1 MGARA
6 GSTNVRAGGRLNA
19 LLALSR
25 AIDWLNER
33 VGRGTYWLVLV
44 AVLVSAANAVVRK
57 VFNVS
62 SNSFLEIQWYL
73 FSAIFL
79 FLAGYTLLRNDHVRI
94 DVIAGRLSKRAQ
106 AWIDIVGTVFFLFPM
121 AALLMWLSWP
131 VFVDAYQRNEISTNA
146 GGLIIWPA
154 RLLVPIG
161 FLLLLIQGVSELIK
175 RVAFLRGLIPDPS
188 EKHVEKTAEEELA
201 AEILKTRGE
210 QGIQEEFVRQAKD
223 DRP

>member
-1 MGARA
+1 V
-6 GSTNVRAGGRLNA
+6 SS
-19 LLALSR
+19 LLSVSR
-25 AIDWLNER
+25 VIDWVSVR
-33 VGRGTYWLVLV
+33 IGHTFYWLVLV
-44 AVLVSAANAVVRK
+44 TVLISAANAIVRK
-57 VFNVS
+57 AFNVS

-94 DVIAGRLSKRAQ
+94 DVIAGRLSKKAQ

-121 AALLMWLSWP
+121 AALLMWLAWP
-131 VFVDAYQRNEISTNA
+131 VFVDAYVRNEISTNA

-161 FLLLLIQGVSELIK
+161 FFLLLIQGVSELIK

>member
-1 MGARA
+1 MSSLLSVSRIID
-6 GSTNVRAGGRLNA
+6 RL
-19 LLALSR
+19 S
-25 AIDWLNER
+25 ER
-33 VGRGTYWLVLV
+33 IGHTFYWLVL
-44 AVLVSAANAVVRK
+44 ATVLISAGNAVVRK
-57 VFNVS
+57 AFNVS

-106 AWIDIVGTVFFLFPM
+106 TWIDIVGTVFFLFPM

-131 VFVDAYQRNEISTNA
+131 VFVDAYQRHEISTNA

-175 RVAFLRGLIPDPS
+175 RFAFLRGLIPDPS

-201 AEILKTRGE
+201 AEILQTRGE
-210 QGIQEEFVRQAKD
+210 LSIQEEFIRQARD

>member
-1 MGARA
+1 
-6 GSTNVRAGGRLNA
+6 
-19 LLALSR
+19 LLSVSR
-25 AIDWLNER
+25 VIDWLSVR
-33 VGRGTYWLVLV
+33 IGHTFYWLVLV
-44 AVLVSAANAVVRK
+44 TVLISAGNAVVRK
-57 VFNVS
+57 AFNVS

-94 DVIAGRLSKRAQ
+94 DVIAGRLSKKAQ
-106 AWIDIVGTVFFLFPM
+106 TWIDIVGTVFFLFPM
-121 AALLMWLSWP
+121 AALLMWLAWP
-131 VFVDAYQRNEISTNA
+131 VFVDAYQRHEISTNA

-161 FLLLLIQGVSELIK
+161 FLLLLVQGVSELIK

-201 AEILKTRGE
+201 AEILKARGE
-210 QGIQEEFVRQAKD
+210 QDIPQGFVDQSKD
-223 DRP
+223 GRP

>member
-1 MGARA
+1 M
-6 GSTNVRAGGRLNA
+6 S
-19 LLALSR
+19 
-25 AIDWLNER
+25 ER
-33 VGRGTYWLVLV
+33 IGHAFYWLVLV
-44 AVLVSAANAVVRK
+44 TVLISAANAVVRK
-57 VFNVS
+57 AFNVS

-121 AALLMWLSWP
+121 AALLMWLAWP
-131 VFVDAYQRNEISTNA
+131 VFVDAYERHEISTNA

-161 FLLLLIQGVSELIK
+161 FLLLLVQGLSELIK
-175 RVAFLRGLIPDPS
+175 RIAFLRGLIPDPS

-210 QGIQEEFVRQAKD
+210 QSIQEEFVRQAKD

>member
-1 MGARA
+1 
-6 GSTNVRAGGRLNA
+6 
-19 LLALSR
+19 LLSVSR
-25 AIDWLNER
+25 VIDWLSVR
-33 VGRGTYWLVLV
+33 IGHTFYWLVLV
-44 AVLVSAANAVVRK
+44 TVLISAANAVVRK
-57 VFNVS
+57 AFNVS

-94 DVIAGRLSKRAQ
+94 DVIAGRLSKQAQ

-131 VFVDAYQRNEISTNA
+131 VFVDAYQRHEISTNA

-175 RVAFLRGLIPDPS
+175 RFAFLRGLIPDPS

-201 AEILKTRGE
+201 AEILKSRGE
-210 QGIQEEFVRQAKD
+210 QDIPQGFVDQSKD
-223 DRP
+223 DRR